1 MLGCSTGRNQ
11 CILGMQ
17 GPLGGMVGQ
26 SMGNSS
32 HVTCTGF
39 LHSSLG
45 LQIKHAL
52 CHVPNHQY
60 VLTLHTKRKSN
71 LFLHLQSKHTEQK
84 QQNMVLFTKEMAT
97 AEFSLRQESEGRDRM
112 ESG

>member
-1 MLGCSTGRNQ
+1 MLGCSTGRSQ
-11 CILGMQ
+11 CSLGMQ
-17 GPLGGMVGQ
+17 GLLRGTVGQ
-26 SMGNSS
+26 SIGTSS

-39 LHSSLG
+39 LHSSRG

-52 CHVPNHQY
+52 CRVPNPRY
-60 VLTLHTKRKSN
+60 VLTLHTQRKNN

-84 QQNMVLFTKEMAT
+84 QQNTVLFTKEMTT